1 MIHYQTGNLF
11 ESPAEALVNTVNT
24 RGVMG
29 KGLALQF
36 KKIFP
41 LNTRRYE
48 EACKDGSID
57 IGKILV
63 VRDHS
68 PTTGDKV
75 IINFPTKK
83 DWRRPSEY
91 SYIESGLK
99 DLIKVI
105 REENIKSIAVPPL
118 GAGNGGLDWQVVKQ
132 MVERHLSSVPID
144 IFIYEPSEAI
154 QEAMKKER

>member
-1 MIHYQTGNLF
+1 MIHYQTGDLF
-11 ESPAEALVNTVNT
+11 ESPAEALVNPVNT
-24 RGVMG
+24 AGVMG

-36 KKIFP
+36 KKIFS

-57 IGKILV
+57 IGKNLV

-83 DWRRPSEY
+83 HWRNPSEY
-91 SYIESGLK
+91 AYIESGLQ

-105 REENIKSIAVPPL
+105 SAENIKSIAIPAL

-132 MVERHLSSVPID
+132 MVEKHLSSLPID
-144 IFIYEPSEAI
+144 IFIYEPGTVS
-154 QEAMKKER
+154 